1 MAETSKFVL
10 LNSSVLLEYQYN
22 DTNLL
27 ADQYKILINSQTNQQ
42 SYIAGPS
49 SITNNTQTNSLFQI
63 NLDL

>member
-49 SITNNTQTNSLFQI
+49 
-63 NLDL
+63 